1 MAKTLPLSGWYEQQK
16 EFERRVERIANT
28 FPCWHLVGT
37 PAPVRLEMS
46 KKALAA
52 LAALQECLHKSYIET
67 VSDDEILDWSYD
79 G

>member
-28 FPCWHLVGT
+28 FPCWHLVAT

-46 KKALAA
+46 KKALT
-52 LAALQECLHKSYIET
+52 ALQEYLHGSYVEV
-67 VSDDEILDWSYD
+67 VSDDEKTRLEL
-79 G
+79 

>member
-28 FPCWHLVGT
+28 FPCWHLVGA

-52 LAALQECLHKSYIET
+52 LQEYLHKSYVET
-67 VSDDEILDWSYD
+67 VSDDEKLDWSYD

>member
-28 FPCWHLVGT
+28 FPCWHLVAT
-37 PAPVRLEMS
+37 PAPVQLEMS

-52 LAALQECLHKSYIET
+52 LQEYLHGSYVKFHLMT
-67 VSDDEILDWSYD
+67 KT
-79 G
+79 